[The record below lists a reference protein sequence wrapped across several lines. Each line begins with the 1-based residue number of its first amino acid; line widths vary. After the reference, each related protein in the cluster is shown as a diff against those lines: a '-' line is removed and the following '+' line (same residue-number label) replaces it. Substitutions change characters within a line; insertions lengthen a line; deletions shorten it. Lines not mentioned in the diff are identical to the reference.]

1 MRWWRSAGRG
11 ASRGSPAPI
20 FPPPRTK
27 WLPITTDAWASSG
40 SVPINPAPTSPAP
53 SNGST
58 GSPRTI
64 RRSTAS
70 STVPI
75 LMQELI
81 PQLESIFRDVFNDP
95 RLVIKPE
102 TVASDVPDWDSLTN
116 INLIFA
122 IESEFKVRF
131 ALGEIQELKNVSE
144 MAALIM
150 KKKGLAKS

>member
-1 MRWWRSAGRG
+1 M
-11 ASRGSPAPI
+11 
-20 FPPPRTK
+20 
-27 WLPITTDAWASSG
+27 
-40 SVPINPAPTSPAP
+40 
-53 SNGST
+53 
-58 GSPRTI
+58 
-64 RRSTAS
+64 
-70 STVPI
+70 PI

-95 RLVIKPE
+95 SLAIKPE